1 MASTTV
7 YELLDKLYYSSTSE
21 ADKGSKFE
29 RLMAAYLRT
38 DPTFADQFSDVWL
51 WQEWPGRAGK
61 HDTGIDLVAKDRVTA
76 NLVAV
81 QCKFYDPAGTIAKP
95 DVDSFLAASGKAGFA
110 ERIIVSTTDRWNAN
124 AEDAIHSQQ
133 IPVRRIGLSDL
144 ENSLIDWSQFT
155 FDTPEALELHD
166 RKRLRAHQ
174 LTAIEK
180 VTAGFEAKDR
190 GKLIMACGTGKT
202 FTSLRLAEQLA
213 GKGGSVLFL
222 VPSISLLSQSLRE
235 WATEAEVPLAPFAVC
250 SDTKVGKRANA
261 SEDISSV
268 DLALPAT
275 TNPAVLHER
284 LTQTAGDGER
294 MRVVFATYQSID
306 VVAQAQAKGGLDPFD
321 LIICDEAHRT
331 TGATLA
337 GEDESA
343 FVRVHDPAYL
353 LADRRLYMTAT
364 PRIYDDN
371 SKAKAGQANA
381 VLASM
386 DNETVYGPE
395 FHRLGFGESVSQGLL
410 SDYKV
415 LVLAVDEGH
424 VAATFQHQLADQ
436 NYELGLGDA
445 AKIVGC
451 WNGLAKRGITE
462 HEFDTDAAPMRRAV
476 AFSRS
481 IKDSKQI
488 ERLFSDLVNQY
499 IDTYDL
505 DTVDGGGDG
514 GDAEPVLRC
523 EVAHVDGTFNA
534 LERNRK
540 IDWLKADA
548 GPSTCRILTNA
559 RCLSEGVDVP
569 ALDAVMF
576 LNPRKSVV
584 DVVQSVGRV
593 MRKSPGK
600 KYGYIILPIGIPADM
615 DPAEALR
622 DNDRYAV
629 VWEVLQALRAHDERF
644 DAMVNKI
651 ELNAGRDRQFD
662 VIGVG
667 GRETDVDGTPI
678 QDTLPMVFP
687 NLEDWRNA
695 IYARIVTKVGSR
707 RYWEDWAKDVHE
719 IAERHTTRITALLAN
734 PDVAATFEDFLT
746 GLRANLN
753 DSIGA
758 EQAISMLSQHLITK
772 PVFDALF
779 EGYAFTEH
787 NPVSKVMQGMIDA
800 LATRNLETETEK
812 LDRFYESVR
821 LRAAGIDNAEGKQ
834 RIITELYEKFFRL
847 AFPKAAES
855 LGIVY
860 TPVEVVDFII
870 RSVEHVLN
878 TQFAASLSD
887 DGVHILDPFTG
898 TGTFIVRLLE
908 SGFIRPGDLL
918 RKYTNELHANEIL
931 LLAYYIAAINIEAT
945 LHGLLT
951 ETDPDAGY
959 VPFEGIVLTD
969 TFQLTEDGDTLDATV
984 FPTNSA
990 RAEAQK
996 DLDIRV
1002 IIGNPPY
1009 SVGQTSANDANA
1021 NLKYP
1026 TLDSRI
1032 ESTYAARTSVAS
1044 KRTLYDSYIRAIRWA
1059 SDRIGDEG
1067 VIGYVTNG
1075 GWIDSNTTDGLR
1087 QTLVEEFAAIYIY
1100 NLRGNQRTA
1109 GEQSRREGGKVFGSG
1124 SRNTVAI
1131 VLLVKTPGHTGPAI
1145 IRYRDIGDY
1154 LTREDKLQIV
1164 SESALTGDGW
1174 YQITPNDHGDWI
1186 SQRDDT
1192 FAKHRAIGTPKDR
1205 TDTGIFSRS
1214 SLGVATGRDAWAY
1227 NFSHEHLV
1235 ANVNRMICHYNDQV
1249 DRAEVIAARQGSSD
1263 LTGTSEADLDLDPAQ
1278 VSWNANAMSDLRRR
1292 RRYELDP
1299 DAVRTSAYRPFT
1311 KSHLYFAASM
1321 NARQYQLRG
1330 IFPTQVHPNLGI
1342 ELTGPGSHYEFCCIA
1357 TDRLPDLHLLDTGQ
1371 YFPRWT
1377 YDPSGDDD
1385 LLSGLADSEGG
1396 YQRLDNITDTAL
1408 AEYRTA
1414 YGPEVSK
1421 DDVFYYVYGLLHSP
1435 HYRERYAADLK
1446 RSLPRIPLVATVED
1460 FHAFRDAGR
1469 DLATLHV
1476 GYEAVEPYPLA
1487 ETAPM
1492 DLDEWELYRVTKM
1505 RYGGKGTAKDKS
1517 TIIYNPHVTL
1527 SGVPEDA
1534 HRYLL
1539 GSRTAVEWVMERY
1552 RVKTD
1557 KPSGIVNDPNDWSR
1571 EVDDPRYIVD
1581 LVKRVVTVSV
1591 ETMKIIDGLPPLEL
1605 ATAVSPT
1612 DAPPLT

>member
-7 YELLDKLYYSSTSE
+7 YELLDKLYYSATSE

-51 WQEWPGRAGK
+51 WQDWPGRAGK

-124 AEDAIHSQQ
+124 AEDAIHAQQ

-180 VTAGFEAKDR
+180 VTAGFEMHDR

-250 SDTKVGKRANA
+250 SDTKVGKRSNA

-275 TNPAVLHER
+275 TNAAVLHDR

-364 PRIYDDN
+364 PGIFDDN

-386 DNETVYGPE
+386 DDEAVYGPE

-505 DTVDGGGDG
+505 DTVDDGGDG
-514 GDAEPVLRC
+514 GETEPVLRC

-615 DPAEALR
+615 DPADALR

-667 GRETDVDGTPI
+667 GRETDVDGKPI
-678 QDTLPMVFP
+678 QDTLPIVFP

-707 RYWEDWAKDVHE
+707 RYWEDWAKDVHL
-719 IAERHTTRITALLAN
+719 IAERHTTRIAALLEDPA
-734 PDVAATFEDFLT
+734 VGLQGTFADFLA

-753 DSIGA
+753 DSIGV
-758 EQAISMLSQHLITK
+758 EQAISMLSEHLIPK

-800 LATRNLETETEK
+800 LATQNLETETEK

-834 RIITELYEKFFRL
+834 RIVTELYEK
-847 AFPKAAES
+847 S
-855 LGIVY
+855 
-860 TPVEVVDFII
+860 
-870 RSVEHVLN
+870 
-878 TQFAASLSD
+878 
-887 DGVHILDPFTG
+887 
-898 TGTFIVRLLE
+898 
-908 SGFIRPGDLL
+908 
-918 RKYTNELHANEIL
+918 
-931 LLAYYIAAINIEAT
+931 
-945 LHGLLT
+945 
-951 ETDPDAGY
+951 
-959 VPFEGIVLTD
+959 
-969 TFQLTEDGDTLDATV
+969 
-984 FPTNSA
+984 
-990 RAEAQK
+990 
-996 DLDIRV
+996 
-1002 IIGNPPY
+1002 
-1009 SVGQTSANDANA
+1009 
-1021 NLKYP
+1021 
-1026 TLDSRI
+1026 
-1032 ESTYAARTSVAS
+1032 
-1044 KRTLYDSYIRAIRWA
+1044 
-1059 SDRIGDEG
+1059 
-1067 VIGYVTNG
+1067 
-1075 GWIDSNTTDGLR
+1075 
-1087 QTLVEEFAAIYIY
+1087 
-1100 NLRGNQRTA
+1100 
-1109 GEQSRREGGKVFGSG
+1109 
-1124 SRNTVAI
+1124 
-1131 VLLVKTPGHTGPAI
+1131 
-1145 IRYRDIGDY
+1145 
-1154 LTREDKLQIV
+1154 
-1164 SESALTGDGW
+1164 SALPSPRPPNPSASC
-1174 YQITPNDHGDWI
+1174 TP
-1186 SQRDDT
+1186 
-1192 FAKHRAIGTPKDR
+1192 P
-1205 TDTGIFSRS
+1205 SRS
-1214 SLGVATGRDAWAY
+1214 ST
-1227 NFSHEHLV
+1227 
-1235 ANVNRMICHYNDQV
+1235 
-1249 DRAEVIAARQGSSD
+1249 SS
-1263 LTGTSEADLDLDPAQ
+1263 S
-1278 VSWNANAMSDLRRR
+1278 
-1292 RRYELDP
+1292 
-1299 DAVRTSAYRPFT
+1299 
-1311 KSHLYFAASM
+1311 
-1321 NARQYQLRG
+1321 
-1330 IFPTQVHPNLGI
+1330 
-1342 ELTGPGSHYEFCCIA
+1342 GPSS
-1357 TDRLPDLHLLDTGQ
+1357 
-1371 YFPRWT
+1371 T
-1377 YDPSGDDD
+1377 Y
-1385 LLSGLADSEGG
+1385 
-1396 YQRLDNITDTAL
+1396 
-1408 AEYRTA
+1408 
-1414 YGPEVSK
+1414 
-1421 DDVFYYVYGLLHSP
+1421 
-1435 HYRERYAADLK
+1435 
-1446 RSLPRIPLVATVED
+1446 
-1460 FHAFRDAGR
+1460 
-1469 DLATLHV
+1469 
-1476 GYEAVEPYPLA
+1476 
-1487 ETAPM
+1487 
-1492 DLDEWELYRVTKM
+1492 
-1505 RYGGKGTAKDKS
+1505 
-1517 TIIYNPHVTL
+1517 
-1527 SGVPEDA
+1527 
-1534 HRYLL
+1534 
-1539 GSRTAVEWVMERY
+1539 
-1552 RVKTD
+1552 
-1557 KPSGIVNDPNDWSR
+1557 
-1571 EVDDPRYIVD
+1571 
-1581 LVKRVVTVSV
+1581 
-1591 ETMKIIDGLPPLEL
+1591 
-1605 ATAVSPT
+1605 
-1612 DAPPLT
+1612 

>member
-1 MASTTV
+1 MNCMASATV
-7 YELLDKLYYSSTSE
+7 YEILDDLWYAATSE

-51 WQEWPGRAGK
+51 WQEWPGRDGK
-61 HDTGIDLVAKDRVTA
+61 HDTGIDLVAKDRVSG

-81 QCKFYDPAGTIAKP
+81 QCKFYDPTGTIAKP

-110 ERIIVSTTDRWNAN
+110 ERIIVSTTERWNAN
-124 AEDAIHSQQ
+124 AEDAIRDQQ

-144 ENSLIDWSQFT
+144 ENSLVDWAQFS
-155 FDTPEALELHD
+155 FDTPDLLPLHG
-166 RKRLRAHQ
+166 RKQLRAHQ
-174 LTAIEK
+174 VTAIEQ
-180 VTAGFEAKDR
+180 VLAGFESSER

-202 FTSLRLAEQLA
+202 FTSLRLAEQVA

-222 VPSISLLSQSLRE
+222 VPSISLLSQSLKE
-235 WATEAEVPLAPFAVC
+235 WATEAELPLSPFAVC
-250 SDTKVGKRANA
+250 SDTKVGKQ

-275 TNPAVLHER
+275 TNPAVLHDR
-284 LTQTAGDGER
+284 LTTAAQDPDR
-294 MRVVFATYQSID
+294 LRVVFATYQSID
-306 VVAQAQAKGGLDPFD
+306 VVAQAQRQGGVDPFD

-343 FVRVHDPAYL
+343 FVRVHDLAYIL
-353 LADRRLYMTAT
+353 GDRRLYMTAT

-371 SKAKAGQANA
+371 AKAKAGEANA

-386 DNETVYGPE
+386 DDEDVFGPE
-395 FHRLGFGESVSQGLL
+395 FHRLGFGEAVSQGLL

-424 VAATFQHQLADQ
+424 VATTFQHQFADD
-436 NYELGLGDA
+436 NHELGLGDV

-451 WNGLAKRGITE
+451 WNGLAKRGLTE
-462 HEFDTDAAPMRRAV
+462 HDFDTDPEPMRRAV
-476 AFSRS
+476 AFASR
-481 IKDSKQI
+481 IEDSKKI
-488 ERLFSDLVNQY
+488 ERLFADLVDHY
-499 IDTYDL
+499 IDAQDL
-505 DTVDGGGDG
+505 DDNPDD
-514 GDAEPVLRC
+514 DAAGVLRC
-523 EVAHVDGTFNA
+523 EVRHVDGTFNA
-534 LERNRK
+534 LERNQR
-540 IDWLKADA
+540 IDWLK
-548 GPSTCRILTNA
+548 GTTEGTTCRILTNA

-622 DNDRYAV
+622 DNTRYAV

-651 ELNAGRDRQFD
+651 ELNKARDAQVNVIGVAGRDS
-662 VIGVG
+662 
-667 GRETDVDGTPI
+667 DGPRAV
-678 QDTLPMVFP
+678 QDTLPIVFP

-695 IYARIVTKVGSR
+695 IYARIVTKVGTR
-707 RYWEDWAKDVHE
+707 RYWEDWAKDVHL
-719 IAERHTTRITALLAN
+719 IAERHTTRITALLDN
-734 PDVAATFEDFLT
+734 PEAGLQGTFADFLG
-746 GLRANLN
+746 GLRATLN
-753 DSIGA
+753 DSITA
-758 EQAISMLSQHLITK
+758 EQAVSMLSQHLITK

-800 LATRNLETETEK
+800 LATQHLETETEK

-821 LRAAGIDNAEGKQ
+821 VRAAGIDNAEGKQ

-860 TPVEVVDFII
+860 TPVEVVDFIL

-878 TQFAASLSD
+878 TQFAASLTD
-887 DGVHILDPFTG
+887 HGVHVLDPFTG

-908 SGFIRPGDLL
+908 SGFIRPGDLA
-918 RKYTNELHANEIL
+918 RKYTTELHANEIL

-945 LHGLLT
+945 YHGLLT
-951 ETDPDAGY
+951 QTDPEAGY
-959 VPFEGIVLTD
+959 EPFTGIVLTD
-969 TFQLTEDGDTLDATV
+969 TFQMTEHGDTLDATV

-996 DLDIRV
+996 ALDIRV

-1009 SVGQTSANDANA
+1009 SVGQTSGNDANA

-1026 TLDSRI
+1026 TLDANI
-1032 ESTYAARTSVAS
+1032 ETTYAARSTATNKNS
-1044 KRTLYDSYIRAIRWA
+1044 LYDSYIRAIRWA
-1059 SDRIGDEG
+1059 TDRIGDDG

-1075 GWIDSNTTDGLR
+1075 GWIDSNTADGLR
-1087 QTLVEEFAAIYIY
+1087 QTLAEEFAAIHVY
-1100 NLRGNQRTA
+1100 NLRGNARTA
-1109 GEQSRREGGKVFGSG
+1109 GEQRRKEKDNVFGQG
-1124 SRNTVAI
+1124 ARTTVAI
-1131 VLLVKTPGHTGPAI
+1131 VLLVKKPHHTGQATI
-1145 IRYRDIGDY
+1145 HYRDIGDY
-1154 LTREDKLQIV
+1154 LTREDKLHTLTQ
-1164 SESALTGDGW
+1164 SALTGDGW
-1174 YQITPNDHGDWI
+1174 QQITPNEHGDWL
-1186 SQRDDT
+1186 SQRNHT
-1192 FAKHRAIGTPKDR
+1192 FAALTPLGTRDRAEVHSIFNA
-1205 TDTGIFSRS
+1205 FSRG
-1214 SLGVATGRDAWAY
+1214 LETGRDAWIYNYSIKKLTENIRRTIAAY
-1227 NFSHEHLV
+1227 NG
-1235 ANVNRMICHYNDQV
+1235 QV
-1249 DRAEVIAARQGSSD
+1249 DAFVHLTRGLPERDRQSHVEGSID
-1263 LTGTSEADLDLDPAQ
+1263 PDPAKI
-1278 VSWNANAMSDLRRR
+1278 SWTRSLKASLRK
-1292 RRYELDP
+1292 YERATFQPTHVASGL
-1299 DAVRTSAYRPFT
+1299 YRPFC
-1311 KSHLYFAASM
+1311 
-1321 NARQYQLRG
+1321 RQHVYYDAQLNHERSQQPRF
-1330 IFPTQVHPNLGI
+1330 FPSPSVDNIGI
-1342 ELTGPGSHYEFCCIA
+1342 ELTGPASHYEFCCIA

-1371 YFPRWT
+1371 FFPRWT
-1377 YDPSGDDD
+1377 YETNSDDD
-1385 LLSGLADSEGG
+1385 LLSGLSDDHSG

-1408 AEYRTA
+1408 TEYRTA
-1414 YGPEVSK
+1414 YGPDVTN
-1421 DDVFYYVYGLLHSP
+1421 DDIFYYVYGMLHSP
-1435 HYRERYAADLK
+1435 DYRERYAADLK
-1446 RSLPRIPLVATVED
+1446 RSLPRIPLVATGED

-1469 DLATLHV
+1469 ELATLHI
-1476 GYEAVEPYPLA
+1476 GYEAVEPYPLQ
-1487 ETAPM
+1487 ESAPM
-1492 DLDEWELYRVTKM
+1492 DLDEWNLYRVTKM

-1517 TIIYNPHVTL
+1517 TVVYNSHVTL
-1527 SGVPEDA
+1527 TGIPDEA

-1539 GSRTAVEWVMERY
+1539 GSRTALEWVMERY
-1552 RVKTD
+1552 QVKTD
-1557 KPSGIVNDPNDWSR
+1557 KPSGIVNDPNDWAR
-1571 EVDDPRYIVD
+1571 EVGDPRYIVD

-1591 ETMKIIDGLPPLEL
+1591 ETMRIVDGLPPLEIVGD
-1605 ATAVSPT
+1605 TAP
-1612 DAPPLT
+1612 